1 MIFALLH
8 RSASLCVLDAF
19 PDFGLEFG
27 NPDFVAYA
35 KSYGAKGW
43 RVGEASELSTMLEA
57 AFEEGGVHLVVVP
70 VDYSENMRVLVEELL
85 PVAQAK

>member
-27 NPDFVAYA
+27 NFDFVAYA
-35 KSYGAKGW
+35 KSYGA
-43 RVGEASELSTMLEA
+43 RVCKAWELSTMLEA
-57 AFEEGGVHLVVVP
+57 AFRDGGVHLVVAP
-70 VDYSENMRVLVEELL
+70 IDYSENMRVLVNELHSVV
-85 PVAQAK
+85 PAV